1 MIGLISRFGEHGI
14 AEVHLYP
21 GDKRWV
27 RLFPCSRKPD
37 GGIEYEQHQGNGIRV
52 NGFECRY
59 VSLLN
64 QRSVQ
69 RTAGK
74 GLTILFV
81 LV

>member
-1 MIGLISRFGEHGI
+1 MGLQKYTSTRVTNGGCVCFL
-14 AEVHLYP
+14 A
-21 GDKRWV
+21 R
-27 RLFPCSRKPD
+27 RKPD
-37 GGIEYEQHQGNGIRV
+37 GGIEYEQHQGNGIRL

-74 GLTILFV
+74 GLTVLFV